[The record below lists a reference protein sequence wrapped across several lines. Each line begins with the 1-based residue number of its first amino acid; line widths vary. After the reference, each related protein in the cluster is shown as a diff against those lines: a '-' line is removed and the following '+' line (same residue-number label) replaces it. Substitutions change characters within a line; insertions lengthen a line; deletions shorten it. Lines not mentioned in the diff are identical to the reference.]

1 MAKRRKTII
10 AGRLV
15 SELIYTAAHPKDKE
29 HVRQAKT
36 KISTKARCWQNL
48 KAACRM
54 LELILATNFIGKDL
68 VVTLTYRDSDL
79 PDTRQKAVKCL
90 RQFMRDLRSHR
101 KKHNQEFK
109 YLYVTENK
117 HSEGRYHHHVVINS
131 TENDFDIIKSLW
143 RYGDMI
149 EIENIDVRNYKALA
163 EYLAK
168 EPKEAGTSN
177 GKRMWTPSKNL
188 DKPKQSSDWVSDR
201 VTLEPPAGATIL
213 ESCSERNEFGEYT
226 YLKYMLPD
234 TSVNRP
240 CRPSRRKK
248 QNKVSLISDLKP
260 CIYNGHTV

>member
-15 SELIYTAAHPKDKE
+15 SELIYTVAHPKDKE

-90 RQFMRDLRSHR
+90 KQFMRDLRSHR

-131 TENDFDIIKSLW
+131 TGNDFDIIKSLW

-188 DKPKQSSDWVSDR
+188 DKPKQSSDWVGDR
-201 VTLEPPAGATIL
+201 VTLELPAGATIL

-260 CIYNGHTV
+260 CIYNEHMM

>member
-15 SELIYTAAHPKDKE
+15 SEVIHSVAYPKDKE

-36 KISTKARCWQNL
+36 KISTKARSWQNL

-54 LELILATNFIGKDL
+54 LEFILAANFTGKDL
-68 VVTLTYRDSDL
+68 FVTLTYRDSDL

-90 RQFMRDLRSHR
+90 KQFIRDLRTHR
-101 KKHNQEFK
+101 KKNNQELK

-117 HSEGRYHHHVVINS
+117 HSEGRYHHHIVINS
-131 TENDFDIIKSLW
+131 TGNDFDIIKSLW
-143 RYGDMI
+143 RYGDMV
-149 EIENIDVRNYKALA
+149 EIENIDVRDYKALA

-188 DKPKQSSDWVSDR
+188 EKPIQSSDWVSDR
-201 VTLEPPAGATIL
+201 VTLEPPAGAYVL
-213 ESCSERNEFGEYT
+213 ESSSEQNEFGAYK

-234 TSVNRP
+234 TSIDRP
-240 CRPSRRKK
+240 CRPSRKKK

-260 CIYNGHTV
+260 CIYNEHTV

>member
-1 MAKRRKTII
+1 MAKRRKTIV

-15 SELIYTAAHPKDKE
+15 SEIIYTAAYPKDKE
-29 HVRQAKT
+29 HIRQAKS
-36 KISTKARCWQNL
+36 KISTKARSWQNL

-54 LELILATNFIGKDL
+54 LEFILAANFTGKDL
-68 VVTLTYRDSDL
+68 FITLTYRDSDL

-90 RQFMRDLRSHR
+90 KQFIRDLRSHR
-101 KKHNQEFK
+101 KKHKQELK
-109 YLYVTENK
+109 YLYVTESK
-117 HSEGRYHHHVVINS
+117 HSEGRYHHHIVINS

-188 DKPKQSSDWVSDR
+188 DKPKQSSDWVDDR
-201 VTLEPPAGATIL
+201 VTLEPPAGAFIL
-213 ESCSERNEFGEYT
+213 ESCTEQNEFGAYK

-234 TSVNRP
+234 TSIDRP
-240 CRPSRRKK
+240 CRPSRKKK

-260 CIYNGHTV
+260 CIYNEHTV